1 MHYMDYINR
10 NSNILNQVS
19 SEGTKAVM
27 IQHIQWA
34 LELVKRLN
42 SMDFD
47 QQQEAIS
54 KIVSVM
60 NEDFKAAGFEL
71 NEDLEATAEIPTL

>member
-19 SEGTKAVM
+19 SESTKAVM

-47 QQQEAIS
+47 QKQEAIS
-54 KIVSVM
+54 KIVSAM
-60 NEDFKAAGFEL
+60 NEDYKAAGFEV

>member
-10 NSNILNQVS
+10 NSNILNQIS
-19 SEGTKAVM
+19 SEGTKGVM

-34 LELVKRLN
+34 LELVKRLD
-42 SMDFD
+42 SMDYD
-47 QQQEAIS
+47 QKQEAIS

-60 NEDFKAAGFEL
+60 NEDFKAAGFEV
-71 NEDLEATAEIPTL
+71 NEDLEATAEVPTL

>member
-1 MHYMDYINR
+1 MHYMDCINR

-60 NEDFKAAGFEL
+60 NEDFKVAGFEL